1 MKRCPLVSTAHIA
14 RVVCILLLAASVNAQ
29 NESWDSPLCTESAL
43 SVPRGSRAVMTC
55 NISNTFADV
64 SIWLEGQIIFN
75 EAPQG
80 NSRLDD
86 WELQVQGGQARL
98 MINDTQ
104 DVHTGLYLWQLHGH
118 QRDYKNFTLT
128 VSAWDNPTCTE
139 SEVSAPRG
147 NRVVMACNIS
157 NTFRDVTIG
166 LTANGKTSTIFNT
179 KPPGNY
185 FNDSWQLQIQGGQAY
200 LVITDVQDIHAGQY
214 VWRLNGNQR
223 PPDQFIVLNVT
234 EIPVLMASEGESVNI
249 TCSTSGDLQG
259 IYLKQSWPQASKVTY
274 FEDGKEPTVD
284 KRFSGRIDFSGSQ
297 NNLTITMR
305 LLRKTDIGIY
315 TCSAVTKNRSDGLST
330 MVMVTGDHNSM
341 ESFSRVK
348 IWSLNADSTEMCLG
362 YPDKVLDVCAG
373 QFTPLHRIT
382 GGFTKHFHFGK
393 EPSYGPESQGAL
405 CDWAPLCVESLAMPG
420 PSNKIPVVPSTI
432 YTAAGPSLLF
442 LLGSHGLAEGPHTVL
457 YFYHDLLAL
466 IYKGKPIRIMPQ
478 STGRTRIVT

>member
-128 VSAWDNPTCTE
+128 VSEPSNKETTDTPSSDPVKHFQQRARPDTLVGVVVAVILILGLTGIGALICHRHHRSLKSQWIHAVVPDLRHRILWTLLLLAASLNAHTQTWDNPTCTE

-234 EIPVLMASEGESVNI
+234 
-249 TCSTSGDLQG
+249 
-259 IYLKQSWPQASKVTY
+259 
-274 FEDGKEPTVD
+274 
-284 KRFSGRIDFSGSQ
+284 
-297 NNLTITMR
+297 
-305 LLRKTDIGIY
+305 
-315 TCSAVTKNRSDGLST
+315 
-330 MVMVTGDHNSM
+330 
-341 ESFSRVK
+341 
-348 IWSLNADSTEMCLG
+348 
-362 YPDKVLDVCAG
+362 
-373 QFTPLHRIT
+373 
-382 GGFTKHFHFGK
+382 
-393 EPSYGPESQGAL
+393 
-405 CDWAPLCVESLAMPG
+405 
-420 PSNKIPVVPSTI
+420 
-432 YTAAGPSLLF
+432 
-442 LLGSHGLAEGPHTVL
+442 
-457 YFYHDLLAL
+457 
-466 IYKGKPIRIMPQ
+466 
-478 STGRTRIVT
+478 